1 MLPMKTTRHQANESD
16 PDAPV
21 EQYRETLSDV
31 SGEHVAQ
38 VTTYDQDGN
47 VINVD
52 RPIEELADALDES
65 PSTEGKGKQR
75 AAEHDHPKG
84 HHDNPQPPGEGATRA
99 PEDSVDA
106 KAHEPVE
113 HKAPA
118 RAKAAAK
125 RK

>member
-1 MLPMKTTRHQANESD
+1 MLPMKTTRHQANEPD
-16 PDAPV
+16 PDALV

-47 VINVD
+47 VIDVD
-52 RPIEELADALDES
+52 RPIEERADALDES
-65 PSTEGKGKQR
+65 PSTEGGRKQQR
-75 AAEHDHPKG
+75 AAEHDVPKG

-106 KAHEPVE
+106 KAHQPVAK
-113 HKAPA
+113 KAPA
-118 RAKAAAK
+118 KRAAK